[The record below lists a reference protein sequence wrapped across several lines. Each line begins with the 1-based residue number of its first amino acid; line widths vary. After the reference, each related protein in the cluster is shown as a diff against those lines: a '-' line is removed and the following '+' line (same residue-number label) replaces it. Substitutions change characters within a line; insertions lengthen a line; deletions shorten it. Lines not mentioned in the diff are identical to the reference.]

1 MSWKAWESVFWSVL
15 GLAVSTAVVPIA
27 AFAALILASW
37 AGTASHTDLAQATS
51 LGSGPLLP
59 LLPHPDSA
67 TTSTAPPES
76 AAASF
81 LFTGLV
87 PSMALGPRTL
97 HGGSTSAPCRAPP
110 KALFVTLDT
119 NRDK

>member
-1 MSWKAWESVFWSVL
+1 MSWNACESVFWSVS
-15 GLAVSTAVVPIA
+15 GLAVSAAVVLIA
-27 AFAALILASW
+27 AFAALIFASC

-51 LGSGPLLP
+51 LGSGSLLPPLL
-59 LLPHPDSA
+59 LHPDSA
-67 TTSTAPPES
+67 TTSTAPPDS

-97 HGGSTSAPCRAPP
+97 HG
-110 KALFVTLDT
+110 
-119 NRDK
+119 